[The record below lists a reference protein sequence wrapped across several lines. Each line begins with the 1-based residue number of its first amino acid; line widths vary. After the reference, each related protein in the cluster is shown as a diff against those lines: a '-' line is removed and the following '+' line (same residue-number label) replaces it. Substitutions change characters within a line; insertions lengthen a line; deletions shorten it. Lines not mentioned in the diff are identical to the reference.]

1 MDETPN
7 QGSDQGP
14 PTPDDAA
21 RQPDESSSAERR
33 LIEAALE
40 GAEPASGWPESTQAW
55 FEGAPLP
62 PHGAFPGYDIVREIH
77 RGGQGVVYQAVQLST
92 RRHVAIKVMH
102 SGPFMG
108 SSGRARFERE
118 VQVLGQL
125 DHPNIV
131 GIHDSGVTTDGS
143 CFYVMDYISGKPL
156 DRLME
161 EGQLPIRESLRLF
174 AKICDAVAA
183 AHLKGVIH
191 RDLKPS
197 NIRIDKHG
205 EPIVVD
211 FGLAKLAIPDLDAE
225 GSGRLMSMTGQFI
238 GSLPWASPEQADGSP
253 TNIDVRTD
261 VYSLGVILYQLLTNR
276 FPYEVLGNMRDVL
289 DNIVRVE
296 PARPST
302 IRRKINDEVET
313 IVLKA
318 LAKQR
323 ERRYQSAGELGRD
336 VHRFLDGQPIEAK
349 RDSGWYVISKTL
361 KRYRVPVALGAGG
374 LAALVVFAVVVSVL
388 YSDAEAARGVAEEK
402 TVEAQRLLEA
412 EAEQRARAEA
422 RLAAVFDLTETM
434 TTVFYDAVVNLRGG
448 TPAKL
453 SLAERAVAALD
464 QFEDDVRGD
473 PVRTL
478 QIGRGRLRL
487 GDLYAGRRDLHR
499 IGKPEEGQALYASA
513 LSLADAVLADEPG
526 SVTAMHLRADALTHL
541 GHAARLM
548 REFERSV
555 ELYEQSL
562 AAFDKAIDAPPDTD
576 ELLGKLR
583 LAHADALLEL
593 GNSLIGQA
601 LRSDDADQRSRLNAR
616 AESTYERGRTS
627 FDRLSSQLEG
637 LQRNRARLGASRA
650 QVRLAL
656 MRIRASE
663 ASIADPG
670 QADRGLEAIDR
681 AVALLASA
689 NDTLQSLAEAEPA
702 NGVYPSDMGV
712 AYDAWG
718 QALRQRARLYEAMA
732 GEAAGEDAA
741 EPLEQARIA
750 RRDAVA
756 ILTDGIDIIRRSINA
771 DDSDV
776 AFHRTLAHLLNKRA
790 RALDALEESRQA
802 EQDFVESAGVRDM
815 LADTDPTGQHLNDA
829 MVGWYYV
836 GVFREGQA
844 DETGEE
850 TTLREAL
857 AAFERARGYIEQQQ
871 QAGMSTDNGDLTTID
886 ARIKAV
892 RDKLSSG

>member
-1 MDETPN
+1 MDDTPN

-21 RQPDESSSAERR
+21 RKPNEGSNAERR
-33 LIEAALE
+33 LIEDAMK

-131 GIHDSGVTTDGS
+131 RIHDSGVTKDGS

-156 DRLME
+156 DRLMGD
-161 EGQLPIRESLRLF
+161 GQLPIRESLRLF

-211 FGLAKLAIPDLDAE
+211 FGLAKLAIPELDAE
-225 GSGRLMSMTGQFI
+225 GSGKLMSMTGQFI

-289 DNIVRVE
+289 DNIMRVE

-336 VHRFLDGQPIEAK
+336 VHRFLEGQPIEAK
-349 RDSGWYVISKTL
+349 RDSGWYVITKTL
-361 KRYRVPVALGAGG
+361 KRYRAPVALGASS
-374 LAALVVFAVVVSVL
+374 LVALVVFAVVVSVL
-388 YSDAEAARGVAEEK
+388 YRDAEVARGVAEQK
-402 TVEAQRLLEA
+402 TTEAQRLLVA
-412 EAEQRARAEA
+412 EAEQRALAEA
-422 RLAAVFDLTETM
+422 RLASVFDLTETM
-434 TTVFYDAVVNLRGG
+434 TTVFYDAVVNLRGA

-453 SLAERAVAALD
+453 SLAERAAAALD
-464 QFEDDVRGD
+464 EFEDDVQGD
-473 PVRTL
+473 PVRML

-487 GDLYAGRRDLHR
+487 GDLYAGRSDLHR

-513 LSLADAVLADEPG
+513 LSIADEVLAMDSG
-526 SVTAMHLRADALTHL
+526 SVEALRLRGDALTHL

-548 REFERSV
+548 RDHERSV
-555 ELYEQSL
+555 DLYEQSL
-562 AAFDKAIDAPPDTD
+562 VAFDKAIDAPPESDV
-576 ELLGKLR
+576 LLGAIR

-593 GNSLIGQA
+593 GNSLVGRA
-601 LRSDDADQRSRLNAR
+601 LRSDDADQRSRFNAR
-616 AESTYERGRTS
+616 AEATYERGRAS
-627 FDRLSSQLEG
+627 FDRLSDELAG
-637 LQRNRARLGASRA
+637 LQQNRARLGASRA
-650 QVRLAL
+650 EVRLAL
-656 MRIRASE
+656 MQIRASE
-663 ASIADPG
+663 TSIADPA
-670 QADRGLEAIDR
+670 QASRGLTAIDR
-681 AVALLASA
+681 AVSLLSSA
-689 NDTLQSLAEAEPA
+689 NDALKSLADAEPA

-732 GEAAGEDAA
+732 GQATSEDAA
-741 EPLEQARIA
+741 SFLEQASSA
-750 RRDAVA
+750 RGDAVTV
-756 ILTDGIDIIRRSINA
+756 LTDGIDITRRSINT

-776 AFHRTLAHLLNKRA
+776 TFHRTLAHLLNKRA
-790 RALDALEESRQA
+790 RALDALEEGGRA
-802 EQDFVESAGVRDM
+802 EQDFVESASVRDM

-844 DETGEE
+844 DETGQEA
-850 TTLREAL
+850 TLREAL
-857 AAFERARGYIEQQQ
+857 AAFEKARGYIEQQQ
-871 QAGMSTDNGDLTTID
+871 QAGMSTDNSNLSTID

-892 RDKLSSG
+892 REKLSSG